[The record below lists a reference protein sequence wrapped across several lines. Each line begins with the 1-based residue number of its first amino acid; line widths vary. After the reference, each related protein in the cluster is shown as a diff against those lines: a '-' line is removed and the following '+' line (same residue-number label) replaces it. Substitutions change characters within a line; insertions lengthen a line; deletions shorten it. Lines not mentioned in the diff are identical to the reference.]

1 MISNLL
7 SAPWKLATAAAA
19 VIAIVVGVMLFMSYN
34 DNQNLE
40 GQKQE
45 LVRRIEDPKTG
56 YVARLTQANANVVT
70 LRAAIE
76 TTNRQLEL
84 RKDESAKSNA
94 ELNRLRREL
103 LVAQAETRQMETR
116 LRQFLATKPQGATLE
131 ARVRD
136 IDARILKEL
145 SQ

>member
-1 MISNLL
+1 MSNFLA
-7 SAPWKLATAAAA
+7 APWKIATLAAAIVA
-19 VIAIVVGVMLFMSYN
+19 AVVGFMLFMSYN
-34 DNQNLE
+34 DNKNLE

-45 LVRRIEDPKTG
+45 LVKRIEDPKTG

-76 TTNRQLEL
+76 NTNKQMAL
-84 RKDESAKSNA
+84 REGEAKVRNA
-94 ELNRLRREL
+94 ELVRLRAQL
-103 LVAQAETRQMETR
+103 ASAQAETRAMQVR
-116 LRQFLATKPQGATLE
+116 LQRFLATKPQGDNLD

-145 SQ
+145 DQ